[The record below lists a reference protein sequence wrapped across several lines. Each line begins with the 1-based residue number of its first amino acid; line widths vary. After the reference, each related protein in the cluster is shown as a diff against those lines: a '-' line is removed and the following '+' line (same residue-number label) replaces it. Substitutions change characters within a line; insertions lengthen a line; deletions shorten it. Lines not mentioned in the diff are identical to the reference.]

1 MQSRKTNT
9 EENYKRKSG
18 MLPSLR
24 GMFIC
29 PEAIQSFGDN
39 ISDFSF
45 TEFFEWMNLR
55 LAESQFHERMPEKSK
70 ARMMDDPGAGLF
82 VF

>member
-9 EENYKRKSG
+9 TENYKRISG

-45 TEFFEWMNLR
+45 TDFFEWMNLR
-55 LAESQFHERMPEKSK
+55 LPESQFHERMAETSK
-70 ARMMDDPGAGLF
+70 TKMMDHPGPGLF